1 MSLVIQLITADQLL
15 VIQCGVIYHHT
26 DVAVEGNGNNNG
38 NNNTEGIFGNGNGN
52 NNTGKSTT
60 MYCLINTVQQVK
72 LPPQKMLA
80 NVEKSLYS
88 FIGEVNSSFD

>member
-15 VIQCGVIYHHT
+15 VIQFGVIYHYT
-26 DVAVEGNGNNNG
+26 GVAVDGNGNGNG

-60 MYCLINTVQQVK
+60 IYCLINTVQQVK
-72 LPPQKMLA
+72 LSAQKMLN
-80 NVEKSLYS
+80 NVEKSLNS
-88 FIGEVNSSFD
+88 FIGEANSSFD